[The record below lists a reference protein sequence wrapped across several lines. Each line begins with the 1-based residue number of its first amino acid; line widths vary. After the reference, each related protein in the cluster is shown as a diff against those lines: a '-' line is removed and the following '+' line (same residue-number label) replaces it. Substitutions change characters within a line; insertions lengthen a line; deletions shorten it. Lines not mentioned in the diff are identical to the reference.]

1 MTDPTNPQVP
11 EEPAVPPVEPV
22 ATPEVPAYTAPAEP
36 VATPYTAPAE
46 PVAPAYVAPAEP
58 VVAPAAAADAPAA
71 APVYAPAAAGP
82 KQALSLTSF
91 IVGLAALVFAWITG
105 LGTLAAIAAI
115 VLGFIAK
122 SREKDAPRWMWLVGI
137 ITGFVALL
145 LSLILVAVTVILPLI
160 FLASVRDYVPNV
172 G

>member
-1 MTDPTNPQVP
+1 MFSWV
-11 EEPAVPPVEPV
+11 
-22 ATPEVPAYTAPAEP
+22 
-36 VATPYTAPAE
+36 
-46 PVAPAYVAPAEP
+46 
-58 VVAPAAAADAPAA
+58 
-71 APVYAPAAAGP
+71 
-82 KQALSLTSF
+82 
-91 IVGLAALVFAWITG
+91 TG

-137 ITGFVALL
+137 ITGFVALFV
-145 LSLILVAVTVILPLI
+145 SIVVIAVAVILPLI